1 MNTPPAP
8 PSPATS
14 DPRVRELVA
23 WAQSGGRHAGSEANA
38 ALAALAGSLPRQC
51 AAAPLAMVAAAAYA
65 RMPGR
70 GPRDLRTGHV
80 AVDLLGRLGEPGAR
94 ELVRLQQ
101 RIRYHHPR
109 VRIARALDAVQQ
121 ELRILP
127 GELEDTFGGP
137 ELTPELTLE
146 LRVGRHVAVVAVSDD
161 LVRVGTSWRTEEGRA
176 LRSRPQ
182 RASDDPE
189 ALAAVDLER
198 RRLRRHL
205 GDVRQRFEQT
215 MLEEPLWTADQW
227 TGRMFADPLRAA
239 MARRLVWRIQDD
251 RGDRLALPGGAG
263 LEDVRGRRVPLE
275 AGSLVSLWHPAQNPD
290 AQPAWRG
297 RLDTLGLQQPVEQ
310 VRRDIVL
317 PDTDVWD
324 RLDAVAPADQIPLR
338 GFLRNRCWNVP
349 YIGLFDATPH
359 ASRKLT
365 PRGPHALLGLEPIP
379 GDARRLAV
387 GPLSFVALGSALD
400 PRELPAA
407 LVSEAGR
414 DVLGALWA
422 AGADA

>member
-1 MNTPPAP
+1 MNASPAL

-23 WAQSGGRHAGSEANA
+23 WAQSGGHFAGCEANA

-65 RMPGR
+65 RMPGY
-70 GPRDLRTGHV
+70 GPRDLHTGHAV
-80 AVDLLGRLGEPGAR
+80 VDLLARLGEPGAR

-101 RIRYHHPR
+101 RIHYHHPR
-109 VRIARALDAVQQ
+109 ARIARALNAAGQ
-121 ELRILP
+121 ELRVLP
-127 GELEDTFGGP
+127 GELEDAFGGP
-137 ELTPELTLE
+137 DLTPQLTLE
-146 LRVGRHVAVVAVSDD
+146 LRVGLYVAVIAVSDD
-161 LVRVGTSWRTEEGRA
+161 LVRVGTSWRTVEGRP

-182 RASDDPE
+182 RTREDPE

-205 GDVRQRFEQT
+205 SDVRQRFEQT
-215 MLEEPLWTADQW
+215 MLEEPLTADQW

-251 RGDRLALPGGAG
+251 RSDRLALPGADGFK
-263 LEDVRGRRVPLE
+263 DVQGRSVPLK

-290 AQPAWRG
+290 AQPAWRA
-297 RLDTLGLQQPVEQ
+297 RLETLGLRQPVEQ
-310 VRRDIVL
+310 VRRQVVL
-317 PDTDVWD
+317 PDTDVWE
-324 RLDAVAPADQIPLR
+324 RLDAVAPVDRVPLR
-338 GFLRNRCWNVP
+338 GFLRNREWDVP
-349 YIGLFDATPH
+349 YVGMFDHIPY

-365 PRGPHALLGLEPIP
+365 PRGPHAHLGLKPIS
-379 GDARRLAV
+379 DDDDRITV
-387 GPLSFVALGSALD
+387 GPLTFHAKGSTLD

-414 DVLGALWA
+414 DALGALWA
-422 AGADA
+422 ADADT